1 MGNLANTWVGYLALI
16 SFLLAYTLVVFEE
29 KIHMRK
35 SKPVVLIGCI
45 MWGMIGIYDA
55 IHGGGHAHDYG

>member
-1 MGNLANTWVGYLALI
+1 MGNLANTWAGYTVLF
-16 SFLLAYTLVVFEE
+16 SFFLAYTLVIFEE

-45 MWGMIGIYDA
+45 MWGIIGIYEA
-55 IHGGGHAHDYG
+55 IYG